1 MQHATSHAKLHEAF
15 NAKLYFAIQLSASI
29 NISLLALI
37 VYFACSILS
46 ARLIWLFGTLL
57 CWYQSYALF
66 AAHTNTHTCAHTQEY
81 SWSLAMNQLK
91 AAGQRLHSWSSK
103 LNCFYCYSG
112 PHTHTHIQARVH
124 TYNML
129 INVVHTYTGQ
139 WAHTHIYTHRGHWQH
154 GGMSES
160 T

>member
-1 MQHATSHAKLHEAF
+1 
-15 NAKLYFAIQLSASI
+15 
-29 NISLLALI
+29 
-37 VYFACSILS
+37 
-46 ARLIWLFGTLL
+46 
-57 CWYQSYALF
+57 
-66 AAHTNTHTCAHTQEY
+66 
-81 SWSLAMNQLK
+81 MNQLK

-139 WAHTHIYTHRGHWQH
+139 WAHTHIYTQGALATWRHVRKHLEKGCASSPVIVVATGNVAVAVVVAVAATATFSSCCCCCCCCSCCCCCCCLCRFWQL
-154 GGMSES
+154 SVEAFCVCCLAK
-160 T
+160 